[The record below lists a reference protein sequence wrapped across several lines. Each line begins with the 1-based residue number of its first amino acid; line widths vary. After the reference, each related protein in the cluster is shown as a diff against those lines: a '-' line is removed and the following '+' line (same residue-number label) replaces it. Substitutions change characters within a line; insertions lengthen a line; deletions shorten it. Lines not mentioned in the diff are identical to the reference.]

1 MNGKNAF
8 ARPDPRRDLSD
19 CRMASEGQA
28 ASRPI
33 RRRSVPSPVFAVK
46 ELRQANGKR
55 SKNSRLTGQQ
65 RQVVTAFPGRA
76 IDWGFVHQRVSFRF
90 LSENRIRPPKAP
102 MCALELRRAKMEFPA
117 ADLLHL
123 RHE

>member
-1 MNGKNAF
+1 
-8 ARPDPRRDLSD
+8 
-19 CRMASEGQA
+19 MASEGQA

-33 RRRSVPSPVFAVK
+33 RRRSVPSPEFAVK

-65 RQVVTAFPGRA
+65 RPAVTAFPGQA
-76 IDWGFVHQRVSFRF
+76 IHWGFVDQRVSFRF
-90 LSENRIRPPKAP
+90 PSENRIRHSTTL
-102 MCALELRRAKMEFPA
+102 MCAQELRRAKMEFPA

-123 RHE
+123 PHGRLQNQFAEFARS